1 MPLLWQ
7 ALSSHFQGDRREADL
22 KNQNSELLLWNKY
35 LTAVSLPL
43 WTYQLL
49 PLAGLRRPVNKSL
62 LLAGKIT
69 ISINACFAFSRP
81 AVENLDEKQFQSK
94 KIKQKWKR
102 RTLTNIFPFN
112 RWTSVHYCCIYHFNQ
127 FWIIT
132 ITSFCQGFRASSF
145 FRLIPHHWIV
155 STRTRRIRWNVFP
168 KVRCWWNCSSLCMR
182 WGALQIFFKIKTW
195 Q

>member
-7 ALSSHFQGDRREADL
+7 ALSSHFQGDQREADL

-62 LLAGKIT
+62 LLVGKIT

-94 KIKQKWKR
+94 NIKQK
-102 RTLTNIFPFN
+102 
-112 RWTSVHYCCIYHFNQ
+112 
-127 FWIIT
+127 
-132 ITSFCQGFRASSF
+132 
-145 FRLIPHHWIV
+145 
-155 STRTRRIRWNVFP
+155 
-168 KVRCWWNCSSLCMR
+168 
-182 WGALQIFFKIKTW
+182 
-195 Q
+195 